1 MDKLNT
7 TSTPLDHLPNPTPE
21 AVRSWLSVVQ
31 AYNLCDA
38 ALSKELSLIGLRNPE
53 YEILANLMR
62 DPGLS
67 QQALASRSFTA
78 KSHISMLLTQ
88 MQERGWLRRE
98 SDPTDARAK
107 RLFLEPEG
115 LAMAQRG
122 KKAQAR
128 VVKIMAEAISP
139 KQMEQVHQ
147 AMLAVNTALES
158 HLR

>member
-1 MDKLNT
+1 MASQNK
-7 TSTPLDHLPNPTPE
+7 TPNLIDELPDPTPE

-38 ALSKELSLIGLRNPE
+38 ALSKELLQIGLRNPE

-67 QQALASRSFTA
+67 QQTLAARCFTA

-98 SDPTDARAK
+98 NDPSDARAK
-107 RLFLEPEG
+107 RLYLEPEG
-115 LAMAQRG
+115 LAIAQLG
-122 KKAQAR
+122 KAAQAR
-128 VVKIMAEAISP
+128 VVKLMAQAISP
-139 KQMEQVHQ
+139 KQMQQVHQ
-147 AMLAVNTALES
+147 AMIAVNAALQS